1 MFARLYCASNYDGNL
16 HDVLCV
22 PLMPGKVECDLVE
35 TPALIGLHGA
45 KYMVVFRPDECF
57 VHVFAF

>member
-1 MFARLYCASNYDGNL
+1 MFARLDCASNYDGNL

-22 PLMPGKVECDLVE
+22 TLMPGNVECDLVE

-45 KYMVVFRPDECF
+45 K
-57 VHVFAF
+57 

>member
-1 MFARLYCASNYDGNL
+1 MDMFARLT
-16 HDVLCV
+16 LCV
-22 PLMPGKVECDLVE
+22 TLMPGIVECDLTE

-57 VHVFAF
+57 GHVFAF